1 MSKPDPHV
9 ATVFGFFFGGDQVHS
24 LESLI
29 VSNFFWG
36 PIVSISSSRV
46 KPMHAKAKG
55 GLIRRPMNATKLKY
69 KNKKL
74 PIFVDHGLCR
84 LSS

>member
-1 MSKPDPHV
+1 
-9 ATVFGFFFGGDQVHS
+9 
-24 LESLI
+24 
-29 VSNFFWG
+29 
-36 PIVSISSSRV
+36 
-46 KPMHAKAKG
+46 MHAKAKG

>member
-1 MSKPDPHV
+1 
-9 ATVFGFFFGGDQVHS
+9 
-24 LESLI
+24 
-29 VSNFFWG
+29 
-36 PIVSISSSRV
+36 
-46 KPMHAKAKG
+46 MHAKAKG

-74 PIFVDHGLCR
+74 TIFVDHGLCR